1 MNTIIEDVLKKTN
14 DLEIVSIEETFKVTC
29 KSIEIQQVSSSNILK
44 AQMKRLESIAVLIES
59 NYIFTENPDLLIR
72 EINSVIKSL
81 MAYECL
87 IDNKLESVERLY
99 KEFY

>member
-14 DLEIVSIEETFKVTC
+14 DLEIVSVEETFKVTC

>member
-1 MNTIIEDVLKKTN
+1 MNTIIEDVLRKTN
-14 DLEIVSIEETFKVTC
+14 DLETVSMEEVFKVTC
-29 KSIEIQQVSSSNILK
+29 KSIEIQQTSSSNILK
-44 AQMKRLESIAVLIES
+44 AQMKRLESITVLIE
-59 NYIFTENPDLLIR
+59 NNCIFAESPDLLIR

-87 IDNKLESVERLY
+87 IDNKLESIERLY

>member
-1 MNTIIEDVLKKTN
+1 MNTIIEEVLRKTN
-14 DLEIVSIEETFKVTC
+14 DLETVSMEEVFKVTC
-29 KSIEIQQVSSSNILK
+29 KSIEIQQTSSLNILK
-44 AQMKRLESIAVLIES
+44 AQMKRLESIVVLIES
-59 NYIFTENPDLLIR
+59 NCIFTENPDLLIR
-72 EINSVIKSL
+72 EINSVVKSL